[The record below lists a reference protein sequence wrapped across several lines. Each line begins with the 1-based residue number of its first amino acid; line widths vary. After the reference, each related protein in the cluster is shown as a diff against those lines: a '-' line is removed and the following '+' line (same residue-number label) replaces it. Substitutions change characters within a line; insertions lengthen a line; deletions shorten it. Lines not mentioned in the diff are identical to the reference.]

1 MTTDG
6 YQQMRL
12 QPCSDAR
19 QKLTNSSEI
28 KLCCHSAITPV
39 PSVTVPIYD
48 ESGKIAFAIANF
60 ADITPC
66 NQPEQLLAEYNR
78 VVEAEVKKRT
88 QELLVVIEQ
97 LQSSQQE
104 LIKRQ
109 QASEQASFAKSEF
122 LANMSHELRTPLNAI
137 LGFTQIMSHDHTLST
152 ENQQNLEII
161 NRAGEHL
168 LNLINDIL
176 DISKIEA
183 GRTTLNLSNF
193 DLLHL
198 LDNVQKILQS
208 RATAKGLQL
217 KFEYAANLP
226 RYIQTDASKLRQILL
241 NILSNAIKFTASG
254 SVTLR
259 VKLGTGDKERSPS
272 SCFFPIEHCSARG
285 QRSKATTL
293 SPPSPLSVAHLPSL
307 IFEIQDT
314 GMGIAPQELDLLF
327 EAFRQTESGRKSQQG
342 TGLGLVISRKYVQLM
357 GGDITV
363 FSTVGIGSKFTFNI
377 QVDLISASEIQLPP
391 TPDAVIGLLPQQKQY
406 RILVVDDVTDNR
418 LLLVKLL
425 SSLGF
430 SVREATNGQ
439 EALTQ
444 WHSWQPHLIL
454 MDMRMPVM
462 DGYEATRLIRT
473 HEMQHEKPILTSIRN
488 NSTTQCL
495 PNLRYLS
502 ECMSAVQPKTNTRT
516 IIIALTA
523 IAFEEERQKILS
535 SGCDDCICKPFVQGV
550 LLEKLKKYLGIKY
563 ITEVKMPKATDLDL
577 DRPILPS
584 ETDIVLNLSK
594 MSSDWR
600 KKLYYAAASCS
611 DELIFKLIQQIP
623 SGNNFIAQFIKDLA
637 NNYQFEKIMNLIKI
651 NAE

>member
-259 VKLGTGDKERSPS
+259 VKLGTGDKQRSPS

-357 GGDITV
+357 G
-363 FSTVGIGSKFTFNI
+363 
-377 QVDLISASEIQLPP
+377 EI
-391 TPDAVIGLLPQQKQY
+391 
-406 RILVVDDVTDNR
+406 
-418 LLLVKLL
+418 LL
-425 SSLGF
+425 S
-430 SVREATNGQ
+430 
-439 EALTQ
+439 
-444 WHSWQPHLIL
+444 
-454 MDMRMPVM
+454 
-462 DGYEATRLIRT
+462 
-473 HEMQHEKPILTSIRN
+473 
-488 NSTTQCL
+488 
-495 PNLRYLS
+495 
-502 ECMSAVQPKTNTRT
+502 
-516 IIIALTA
+516 
-523 IAFEEERQKILS
+523 
-535 SGCDDCICKPFVQGV
+535 
-550 LLEKLKKYLGIKY
+550 
-563 ITEVKMPKATDLDL
+563 
-577 DRPILPS
+577 
-584 ETDIVLNLSK
+584 
-594 MSSDWR
+594 
-600 KKLYYAAASCS
+600 
-611 DELIFKLIQQIP
+611 
-623 SGNNFIAQFIKDLA
+623 LA
-637 NNYQFEKIMNLIKI
+637 P
-651 NAE
+651 